1 MNQKI
6 RIAISGAYG
15 RMGKSIISIIDKI
28 KILQLTVLLINENKT
43 LFNIINK
50 NKLNNIKISK
60 NFENIHD
67 LFDILIDFTC
77 PKSTMKYLSLCYKYK
92 KKIIIGT
99 TGFNEIEKEK
109 IKKYSKKIAILLSS
123 NFSIGINL
131 ILNILEKIT
140 KIIGN
145 ESDIEI
151 IEFHHKNKKD
161 SPSGT
166 ALTIGETIA
175 KSMNLSLNKIAIYNR
190 NKFNEKRKKN
200 SIGFSTIRAGDTIGE
215 HTVIF
220 ANKGE
225 RIEITHKASS
235 RITFAKG
242 ALKASIWLNKKKNG
256 LFSMKNVLKK
266 I

>member
-1 MNQKI
+1 MNKKI

-15 RMGKSIISIIDKI
+15 RMGESIINIIDKI
-28 KILQLTVLLINENKT
+28 KNLQLTVLLVNKNK
-43 LFNIINK
+43 LSFNNINK
-50 NKLNNIKISK
+50 NKINNIKISN
-60 NFENIHD
+60 NFENIYN

-92 KKIIIGT
+92 KKIVIGT
-99 TGFNEIEKEK
+99 TGFNKIEKEE
-109 IKKYSKKIAILLSS
+109 IKKYSRKIAILLSS

-131 ILNILEKIT
+131 MLSILEKIT

-161 SPSGT
+161 APSGT

-175 KSMNLSLNKIAIYNR
+175 KNMNLNLNEIAVYNR
-190 NKFNEKRKKN
+190 NKTNEKRKKN

-242 ALKASIWLNKKKNG
+242 ALKASIWLNEKEKG